1 MRDETF
7 SLTGLLL
14 PLLLQSGSTSLFSLK
29 LIKDDNPHIHISPGS
44 LEAFDAVTS
53 SVSDGESTS
62 EGEQLFEYMK
72 TIGPTKKK
80 IIKEAFSLH
89 SEIKLAI
96 QPSGPD
102 SEVTIEKL
110 TEICEI
116 IDWNLLFESVFNEIK
131 YDSYK
136 NMKIVVYNQDSLKR
150 VCDKHTEFMRT
161 EKGRKNLHSMTVI
174 SFLFNMRNILN
185 RYFKEFY
192 PANVQMSAK
201 KPTSCIDEVKENFRW
216 TIEKYQKYSSIS
228 ESTQNQVLEMFKQLK
243 TTFINS
249 LSSKSWSSEDEK
261 QKFINLANEYQLS
274 IITSKSLSAA
284 ERDSRDFIF
293 NNEISED
300 DYLMNVYYS
309 QKTKFLKSIY
319 KPLDTDVE
327 PDAFSFMPYISS
339 SVEDKLIKVSAGL
352 LNLLYHK
359 KGYSM
364 SEQYGTIGWF
374 IGRQL
379 MYEVNNNKKAD
390 APESSQFACNSPDA
404 TVFEAQLCCLQK
416 QDEFKEY
423 NEKNLRSL
431 SADINGLMLSFK
443 TYTGHGDLQG
453 KNSFYTS
460 FAKMMCNSD
469 FTDVIHT
476 KLQSPDAVHKFRCT
490 FLISKN

>member
-1 MRDETF
+1 MKRIGP
-7 SLTGLLL
+7 SKG
-14 PLLLQSGSTSLFSLK
+14 K
-29 LIKDDNPHIHISPGS
+29 RNLIKR
-44 LEAFDAVTS
+44 
-53 SVSDGESTS
+53 
-62 EGEQLFEYMK
+62 LFR
-72 TIGPTKKK
+72 
-80 IIKEAFSLH
+80 LH
-89 SEIKLAI
+89 SQIKTAT
-96 QPSGPD
+96 QPSGSD

-110 TEICEI
+110 TEICPI

-150 VCDKHTEFMRT
+150 VCDKHTEFMRSDQ
-161 EKGRKNLHSMTVI
+161 GRKNLHSMTVI

-185 RYFKEFY
+185 RHFEEFY
-192 PANVQMSAK
+192 PANVPK

-216 TIEKYQKYSSIS
+216 TIEKHHKYSSIS

-423 NEKNLRSL
+423 NEK
-431 SADINGLMLSFK
+431 

-476 KLQSPDAVHKFRCT
+476 KLQSPDAVHKFSVNDLLKHSQEFATTHRCASG
-490 FLISKN
+490 SKMNPVNKCVL

>member
-1 MRDETF
+1 MKRIGP
-7 SLTGLLL
+7 SKG
-14 PLLLQSGSTSLFSLK
+14 K
-29 LIKDDNPHIHISPGS
+29 RNLIKR
-44 LEAFDAVTS
+44 
-53 SVSDGESTS
+53 
-62 EGEQLFEYMK
+62 LFR
-72 TIGPTKKK
+72 
-80 IIKEAFSLH
+80 LH
-89 SEIKLAI
+89 SQIKTAT
-96 QPSGPD
+96 QPSGSD

-110 TEICEI
+110 TEICPI
-116 IDWNLLFESVFNEIK
+116 
-131 YDSYK
+131 
-136 NMKIVVYNQDSLKR
+136 
-150 VCDKHTEFMRT
+150 
-161 EKGRKNLHSMTVI
+161 
-174 SFLFNMRNILN
+174 
-185 RYFKEFY
+185 
-192 PANVQMSAK
+192 
-201 KPTSCIDEVKENFRW
+201 
-216 TIEKYQKYSSIS
+216 
-228 ESTQNQVLEMFKQLK
+228 VLEMFKQLK

-352 LNLLYHK
+352 LNPPYLEE
-359 KGYSM
+359 GYSM
-364 SEQYGTIGWF
+364 SEKYGTIGWF

-443 TYTGHGDLQG
+443 TYTDHGDLQG

-460 FAKMMCNSD
+460 FAKMMCTSD

-476 KLQSPDAVHKFRCT
+476 KLQSPDSVHKFR
-490 FLISKN
+490 